1 MSNIPVCAC
10 FIQWV
15 KYKIYI
21 CFWCWEHIGLQLRIQ
36 LRLNIICQ
44 GFFFCADFK
53 VSPSYLLVLILTLVW
68 WWSCYLNN
76 RILYHAV
83 SFLDFHL
90 LINRKQRRCDQ
101 GRRIN
106 RPTLQI
112 YDRHFV
118 DFAVWDSLERI
129 FLLFLGISPPAF
141 ISSRPLCSQTHLIH
155 MMNFAFWVSYFL
167 VIEEYYRDIWI
178 FFSRFCLT

>member
-90 LINRKQRRCDQ
+90 LVNLKQRRCDR

-118 DFAVWDSLERI
+118 DFAVWDSLECI
-129 FLLFLGISPPAF
+129 FSPISWN
-141 ISSRPLCSQTHLIH
+141 ISSCFHLFTSPLFANSIH

-167 VIEEYYRDIWI
+167 VIEEYYCDTWI

>member
-1 MSNIPVCAC
+1 VSNIPVCAC

-90 LINRKQRRCDQ
+90 LVNLKQRRCDR

-118 DFAVWDSLERI
+118 DFAVWDSLECI
-129 FLLFLGISPPAF
+129 FSPISWN
-141 ISSRPLCSQTHLIH
+141 ISSCFHLFTSPLFANSIH
-155 MMNFAFWVSYFL
+155 MMNFAFWVS
-167 VIEEYYRDIWI
+167 
-178 FFSRFCLT
+178 